1 MPETDYSKTVVYKIK
16 CKQPEIKPVFFGHT
30 TSFRKC
36 KYDIRNNCISGKPG
50 EMYDTIRANCGFDNW
65 TITVVER
72 YRECMTKQ
80 DAILRV
86 EKFYNEQN
94 DKTTTQPPPDNN
106 SNEYF
111 CTNCGNKFARKD
123 SLTKHVKY
131 RCKQAIQETNILLEK
146 DQEINNLK
154 QKLVEKDQEIVEK
167 DQEIDNL
174 KKYLAILLTLLHNP

>member
-1 MPETDYSKTVVYKIK
+1 MPEIDYSKTVVYKIK
-16 CKQPEIKPVFFGHT
+16 CKQPEIKAVYFGHT

-36 KYDIRNNCISGKPG
+36 KYDIHNNCINSKAG
-50 EMYDTIRANCGFDNW
+50 EMYDTIRANGGFDNW

-72 YRECMTKQ
+72 YRECMTKR

-94 DKTTTQPPPDNN
+94 DNNTQPPPDNN
-106 SNEYF
+106 SNEFF